1 MSRTSFRVNLHS
13 IVCLNVKELLARSRR
28 HIWSLSHS
36 MAKWLSVRLRIKWL
50 WVQIPLLSLKIIIFD
65 QVFKIES
72 FFFSTMKKKFQTC
85 LSILISAIKFK
96 ACVRFFLPYFF
107 FFFFPPHDSPPKTMT
122 SVFYFI

>member
-107 FFFFPPHDSPPKTMT
+107 FFFFFFFSHHMIALQKL
-122 SVFYFI
+122 